1 MANLIFPK
9 WKVEQLGGTPGAVD
23 FDTDPLYLMLVTST
37 YTGTATATLKAH
49 QYRSDVTAI
58 SGAEVTGTGYT
69 AGGVQLTGVSVAA
82 SGDNAVFSASNPSWA
97 TATVTANGA
106 VLFKRVG
113 ADLTTPADDV
123 LVALYDFGGAVSS
136 TAGTFTVDLGSAP
149 LTLA

>member
-1 MANLIFPK
+1 MSNLVYPK

-37 YTGTATATLKAH
+37 YTGTATATLKGH

-82 SGDNAVFSASNPSWA
+82 SGDNAVFTASNPAWA
-97 TATVTANGA
+97 TATISANGA

-113 ADLTTPADDV
+113 ADLTTPADDPII
-123 LVALYDFGGAVSS
+123 ALFDFGETVAS
-136 TAGTFTVDLGSAP
+136 TAGTFTVNLGSTP